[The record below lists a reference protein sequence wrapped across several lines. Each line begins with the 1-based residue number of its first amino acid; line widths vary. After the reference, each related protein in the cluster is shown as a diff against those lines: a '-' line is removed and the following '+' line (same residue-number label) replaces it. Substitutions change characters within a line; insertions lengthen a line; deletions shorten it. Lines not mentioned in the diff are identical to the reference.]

1 MKTMMMAGLAL
12 CALSAAALAG
22 PQKMTADQMAE
33 VTAGTPEVNGFLPA
47 FVLSVLT
54 TETNSQT
61 NSAAHTGEA
70 AAVNLLGHGSGSA
83 AAGLTQTITQSNA
96 N

>member
-1 MKTMMMAGLAL
+1 MKTMMMMAGLAL

-47 FVLSVLT
+47 FFLSVLT

-61 NSAAHTGEA
+61 HSAAQTGEA
-70 AAVNLLGHGSGSA
+70 AAVNLHGAGA
-83 AAGLTQTITQSNA
+83 TAGLTQTITQSNA